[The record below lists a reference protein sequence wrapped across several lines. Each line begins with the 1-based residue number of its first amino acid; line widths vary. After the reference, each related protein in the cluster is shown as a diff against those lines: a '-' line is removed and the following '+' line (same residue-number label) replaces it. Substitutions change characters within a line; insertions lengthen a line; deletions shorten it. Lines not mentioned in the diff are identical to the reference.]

1 MRLINNI
8 YLSSFVIFVFLIVY
22 ELIYYKD
29 IKQINDFFLKVII
42 YFTFPVVLIPVKE
55 LLPILSDIY
64 KNYNSKEN
72 SNEVNRKKSRNIKQ

>member
-1 MRLINNI
+1 LKLINNI

-29 IKQINDFFLKVII
+29 IKQINDFFLKTII

-55 LLPILSDIY
+55 LLPILLEIY

-72 SNEVNRKKSRNIKQ
+72 LDETNRKKSRNIKQ